1 MHGLTFKTSIW
12 LLAGSTRLPAW
23 VAADHSVIYHAQP
36 WHPSPDDPLIKDNA
50 STFFCYST
58 LTARH
63 SLDLWICYDY
73 YFCQHI
79 MHLIHYNWYWSI
91 KRCLTCHV
99 FVYSCNCIWWIIF
112 KNLVRKLEAS
122 RRTVSLNWSS
132 FGQIG
137 YTVREFMNFTHYT
150 LQYDLIFKSIALYY
164 ISEKRARFSLLNK
177 QVCKM
182 VELARI

>member
-1 MHGLTFKTSIW
+1 M
-12 LLAGSTRLPAW
+12 
-23 VAADHSVIYHAQP
+23 
-36 WHPSPDDPLIKDNA
+36 
-50 STFFCYST
+50 
-58 LTARH
+58 
-63 SLDLWICYDY
+63 
-73 YFCQHI
+73 
-79 MHLIHYNWYWSI
+79 
-91 KRCLTCHV
+91 
-99 FVYSCNCIWWIIF
+99 
-112 KNLVRKLEAS
+112 KLEAS

-137 YTVREFMNFTHYT
+137 YTLREFMNFTHYT